1 MLALLFQKL
10 KQVTEQG
17 LMAYSGL
24 CLGLG
29 KRVNVK
35 QMGTYLLHALDS
47 DEEDCARIACGIIS
61 DIASAL
67 QDLVE

>member
-1 MLALLFQKL
+1 
-10 KQVTEQG
+10 
-17 LMAYSGL
+17 MAYSGL

-47 DEEDCARIACGIIS
+47 DEEDCARVACGIIS